1 MNPRC
6 SYTPAIDAL
15 RHEQRESVLASVQ
28 ESSLPL
34 DSSYL
39 RAWFYIY
46 CYGSLLLLI
55 IYNILFQT
63 SEQIFE
69 RKFVTKSDCCWLV
82 DTAGFQMPKK
92 SPEHLKLLCLLR
104 DCKIVKNAQT
114 LPLSLILSDWGNF
127 ASFGITAQETGWL
140 Q

>member
-6 SYTPAIDAL
+6 SYTPEIDAL
-15 RHEQRESVLASVQ
+15 RHEQRELVLASVQ

-46 CYGSLLLLI
+46 CCGRSLLLI

-63 SEQIFE
+63 FEQIFE
-69 RKFVTKSDCCWLV
+69 RKFVTKSDC
-82 DTAGFQMPKK
+82 GQI
-92 SPEHLKLLCLLR
+92 LL
-104 DCKIVKNAQT
+104 
-114 LPLSLILSDWGNF
+114 
-127 ASFGITAQETGWL
+127 ASKRQKDLGS
-140 Q
+140 